1 MGAAVSAT
9 PMPSVRICQR
19 GTFAS
24 HYLEAWRQG
33 LSIHCETTTH
43 PDRWSR
49 TFTVGALGHGGA
61 WVTIGEQRVD
71 FIYRSLEHLERV
83 IAEAQ
88 AGTSLITRSSP
99 PWDSSAARTS
109 ARS

>member
-33 LSIHCETTTH
+33 LRVHCETTTH

-49 TFTVGALGHGGA
+49 TFTVGGLGSNVLVISRHDARILPLRRLWRGLGA
-61 WVTIGEQRVD
+61 PGPLGLPNHAPPPKA
-71 FIYRSLEHLERV
+71 SL
-83 IAEAQ
+83 
-88 AGTSLITRSSP
+88 
-99 PWDSSAARTS
+99 
-109 ARS
+109 